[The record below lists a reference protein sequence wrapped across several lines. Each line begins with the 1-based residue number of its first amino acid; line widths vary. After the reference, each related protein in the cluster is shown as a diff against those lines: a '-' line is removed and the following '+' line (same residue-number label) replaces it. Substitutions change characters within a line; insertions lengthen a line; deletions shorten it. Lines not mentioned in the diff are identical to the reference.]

1 MKRSIRRTS
10 KRKQMMRVSHA
21 RGQTFTVF
29 ALVVAGLF
37 LVIVNARKTSFRGDQ
52 SQYRSR
58 SVEDLAEWSGSRYSQ
73 CISSW
78 EEIMSLVPE
87 LGTVGNN
94 HDLIKGAMIKGATSG

>member
-1 MKRSIRRTS
+1 
-10 KRKQMMRVSHA
+10 MMRVSHA